1 MKLNLADMSEY
12 ILGLNAYHPDS
23 SACIFKDGKLLC
35 AIEEERYSRIK
46 HHSGFPHQA
55 IKNCLEFCNISI
67 KNIDVITVNKRP
79 LSNILNKAIYFSKN
93 YNTSNV
99 KKFNKSISFNNR
111 LKIDFLKFFKYKIK
125 NITNV
130 DHHISHLL
138 ISFYTSNFK
147 KSNLLSVDGFGD
159 FASIYYGTYSGEKLS
174 IKKKTIFP
182 NSLGVFYQAIT
193 QLLGFED
200 YGDEYKVM
208 GMSAYG
214 KNYLDIFDKIIKFK
228 DKNYI
233 QLNLDYFDFL
243 NKNIL
248 KSKNDGTPEI
258 PKLFSKNLERDLIKQ
273 RKKNEKIKQIHFD
286 VAYSLQ
292 LKYEE
297 IFLKIVDQIKIN
309 KFSNNLCL
317 SGGCANNSLANGKVL
332 NYFSNLNISY
342 ASGDNGGSIG
352 SALNYAKKKYKI
364 DRKSLISP
372 YQGRLHDDS
381 KIESIIDK
389 KKFSIRYIESDNRL
403 IDIIA
408 GYLKKNLV
416 ISLYRGRSEF
426 GPRALGNR
434 SILANPSK
442 KNIRDIL
449 NEKIKQRERFR
460 PFAPSVMQN
469 QQKSFFSTSKRIY
482 YMTEV
487 IFANE
492 LNAKKIDGA
501 IHIDGTCR
509 VQTVSKRLNAF
520 YYSLIQNFYNKTK
533 IPVLLNTSFNIKEP
547 IVETP
552 KDAYDCFERSKIDV
566 LVINNYL
573 IRRNVIPS
581 S

>member
-1 MKLNLADMSEY
+1 MSKY

-23 SACIFKDGKLLC
+23 SACIFKGGKLLC

-46 HHSGFPHQA
+46 HHSGFPYNA

-79 LSNILNKAIYFSKN
+79 LSNILNKALYFSKN
-93 YNTSNV
+93 HNTSNV
-99 KKFNKSISFNNR
+99 KKFNKSIKFNKR
-111 LKIDFLKFFKYKIK
+111 LELDFLKFFKYKIN
-125 NITNV
+125 NIANI

-138 ISFYTSNFK
+138 ISFYTSSFK
-147 KSNLLSVDGFGD
+147 KSNLLSIDGFGD
-159 FASIYYGTYSGEKLS
+159 FASIYYGTCNGEKLF
-174 IKKKTIFP
+174 IKKKTLFP
-182 NSLGVFYQAIT
+182 NSLGIFYQAVT

-214 KNYLDIFDKIIKFK
+214 KNYLSIFDKIISFNK
-228 DKNYI
+228 KNYV

-243 NKNIL
+243 NKDIL
-248 KSKNDGTPEI
+248 KSKNDGQPEI
-258 PKLFSKNLERDLIKQ
+258 PILFSKKLERDLIKQ
-273 RKKNEKIKQIHFD
+273 RKKSELIKQIHFD

-297 IFLKIVDQIKIN
+297 IFLKIVDQIKMN
-309 KFSNNLCL
+309 NFSNNLCL

-332 NYFSNLNISY
+332 NYFNNLNISY

-352 SALNYAKKKYKI
+352 SALSYAKEKYKI

-381 KIESIIDK
+381 NIRLMIDE
-389 KKFSIRYIESDNRL
+389 KKFSINYVKSDNRL
-403 IDIIA
+403 IDILA

-460 PFAPSVMQN
+460 PFAPSVIER
-469 QQKSFFSTSKRIY
+469 QQKSFFNTDKKIH

-492 LNAKKIDGA
+492 LNAKKINGA

-509 VQTVSKRLNAF
+509 VQTVSKELNTF
-520 YYSLIQNFYNKTK
+520 YYSLIENFYKKTK

-552 KDAYDCFERSKIDV
+552 KDAYDCFKRSKIDV
-566 LVINNYL
+566 LVINNY
-573 IRRNVIPS
+573 IIKRNVIPS
-581 S
+581 P

>member
-1 MKLNLADMSEY
+1 MSEY

-23 SACIFKDGKLLC
+23 SACIFRGGKLLC

-46 HHSGFPHQA
+46 HHSGFPYQA

-67 KNIDVITVNKRP
+67 KDIDVITVNKRP
-79 LSNILNKAIYFSKN
+79 LSNILNKALYFSKN
-93 YNTSNV
+93 YNTSNL

-111 LKIDFLKFFKYKIK
+111 LKFDFYKFFKHKIK
-125 NITNV
+125 NITNI
-130 DHHISHLL
+130 DHHVSHLL

-147 KSNLLSVDGFGD
+147 KSNLLSIDGFGD
-159 FASIYYGTYSGEKLS
+159 FASIYYGTYSGEKLLL
-174 IKKKTIFP
+174 KKKTLFP
-182 NSLGVFYQAIT
+182 NSLGIFYQAIT

-214 KNYLDIFDKIIKFK
+214 KNYLKIFDKIISFNKK
-228 DKNYI
+228 DYI

-243 NKNIL
+243 NKDIL
-248 KSKNDGTPEI
+248 KSKNDGRPEI
-258 PKLFSKNLERDLIKQ
+258 PKLFSKKLEKDLIKQ
-273 RKKNEKIKQIHFD
+273 RKKSEIIKQIHFD

-297 IFLKIVDQIKIN
+297 VFLKIVEQIKKN
-309 KFSNNLCL
+309 NFSNNLCL

-332 NYFSNLNISY
+332 NYFNNLNISY

-352 SALNYAKKKYKI
+352 SALSYAKEKYKI
-364 DRKSLISP
+364 ERKSLMSP
-372 YQGRLHDDS
+372 YQGRLHEDNDVNLL
-381 KIESIIDK
+381 IDK
-389 KKFSIRYIESDNRL
+389 KKFSIKYIKSDNKL
-403 IDIIA
+403 IDILA
-408 GYLKKNLV
+408 GYLKRNLV

-442 KNIRDIL
+442 KDIRNTL

-460 PFAPSVMQN
+460 PFAPSVIES
-469 QQKSFFSTSKRIY
+469 QQKSFFKTSKKIP

-509 VQTVSKRLNAF
+509 VQTVSKELNTF
-520 YYSLIQNFYNKTK
+520 YYMLINNFHKKTK

-552 KDAYDCFERSKIDV
+552 KDAYHCFERSKIDV
-566 LVINNYL
+566 LVINNYV
-573 IRRNVIPS
+573 IKRNVIS
-581 S
+581 SS